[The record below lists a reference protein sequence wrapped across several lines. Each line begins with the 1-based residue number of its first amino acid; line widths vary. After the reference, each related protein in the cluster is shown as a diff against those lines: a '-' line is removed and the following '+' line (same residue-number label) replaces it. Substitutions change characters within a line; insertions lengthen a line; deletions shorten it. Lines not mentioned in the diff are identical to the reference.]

1 MIKLVYVD
9 SIPKDLEKGQYL
21 IGPVSFLEE
30 INQVLKN
37 RSINMTELFYLHGI
51 LDVIFS
57 KYNKTLKAVR
67 AKIPL
72 ANYVGLKVENVEA
85 LDKIIIDILKKHAP
99 SVLEEW
105 LQDRILK
112 RPWGT
117 DTILFYDEKIIKHAF
132 DVFIRNNIDEQRST
146 ENKKSKNSK

>member
-57 KYNKTLKAVR
+57 KYNKTLKAVCL
-67 AKIPL
+67 P
-72 ANYVGLKVENVEA
+72 
-85 LDKIIIDILKKHAP
+85 
-99 SVLEEW
+99 
-105 LQDRILK
+105 
-112 RPWGT
+112 
-117 DTILFYDEKIIKHAF
+117 
-132 DVFIRNNIDEQRST
+132 
-146 ENKKSKNSK
+146 